1 MRIAILAVV
10 LVAGIVFFRYR
21 ATMAET
27 VESPVSGSAAVML
40 SAQELRKLKDLGA
53 KGNCEAAHRVSRYY
67 SYVLNDFDQT
77 LPWLRIAASCPN
89 ANAKAEL
96 IYQLLS
102 PIDKGESDKE
112 IDQLVLELEK
122 IDPGQAQ
129 AARTEIET
137 TRAKRAKGKSVDE
150 VSGHR

>member
-1 MRIAILAVV
+1 MMRIVVLAVA
-10 LVAGIVFFRYR
+10 LFAGVIFFRYR
-21 ATMAET
+21 STGET
-27 VESPVSGSAAVML
+27 VESPVSGSAAFML
-40 SAQELRKLKDLGA
+40 SAQELRKLKDLGE
-53 KGNCEAAHRVSRYY
+53 KGDCEAAHRVSLYY
-67 SYVLNDFDQT
+67 TDVLNDFDQA
-77 LPWLRIAASCPN
+77 LPWLRIAARCPN

-112 IDQLVLELEK
+112 IDQLLLELEK
-122 IDPGQAQ
+122 IDPSQAQ
-129 AARTEIET
+129 AARTEIDA